1 MQIQIVKRG
10 SNAVFSLV
18 NMRARVLRVGVKAE
32 TGGCDVK
39 NRVRSSHATDKV
51 VHELLTPLFVFFG
64 LLFGALRLGGGLWKL
79 VGEADGHCAYGHLL
93 QCKTGKD
100 SEEDAV
106 EGREGRRDLVAPG
119 DGN

>member
-1 MQIQIVKRG
+1 M
-10 SNAVFSLV
+10 
-18 NMRARVLRVGVKAE
+18 
-32 TGGCDVK
+32 K

-64 LLFGALRLGGGLWKL
+64 LLFRALWLGGGLWKL
-79 VGEADGHCAYGHLL
+79 VGEADSHCAYGHLL
-93 QCKTGKD
+93 QRKKGKD

-106 EGREGRRDLVAPG
+106 EVLEEVREGGRDLVAPG